1 MRDEFFHHRV
11 FSGAHGWAEPTSGLL
26 GSLGTPRAHGERASP
41 SDPHMAPPC
50 SFQSLSLHS
59 ECSPTPHTRPH
70 PHFPWDGLT
79 VTSEEAKPEGE
90 DKNNP
95 NASHFQIH
103 HRTRGAASQAH
114 RPQNGAHGRPWGLP
128 TWARES
134 ICPVMGKER
143 NSGVISISS
152 QVFCTI

>member
-1 MRDEFFHHRV
+1 MSFSTTGFSQVPTGGQNPPPGCWGPLVHLGHMGNEHHPV
-11 FSGAHGWAEPTSGLL
+11 THTWLL
-26 GSLGTPRAHGERASP
+26 PAPSIKFKPRLNT
-41 SDPHMAPPC
+41 C
-50 SFQSLSLHS
+50 
-59 ECSPTPHTRPH
+59 
-70 PHFPWDGLT
+70 PWDGLT
-79 VTSEEAKPEGE
+79 VTSEEAQPEGE

-95 NASHFQIH
+95 NASHFQIQ

-134 ICPVMGKER
+134 LCPVMGKER